1 MTITKQRKRILLTC
15 LGGLSL
21 LATTGVASAQDGARL
36 AAADSNGDGAIEWQE
51 VVDMRAAGFERMD
64 RNSDG
69 VVNLDD
75 SPKFGPGKRR
85 FTEAFEGLVTTTDA
99 NGDGS
104 ISKTEMLDAPAPRF
118 TSADVNEDGVLSA
131 EEIESLQ

>member
-1 MTITKQRKRILLTC
+1 MTLTQHRKLRLLAC

-21 LATTGVASAQDGARL
+21 LATTGVALAQDGGRL
-36 AAADSNGDGAIEWQE
+36 AAADRNGDGAIEWQE
-51 VVDMRAAGFERMD
+51 VVDMRATGFERMD

-75 SPKFGPGKRR
+75 RPRFGPGKVR
-85 FTEAFEGLVTTTDA
+85 FTEAFEELAANADA
-99 NGDGS
+99 DGDGS
-104 ISKTEMLDAPAPRF
+104 ISKAEMLEAPAPRF
-118 TSADVNEDGVLSA
+118 TTADVNEDGVLSA

>member
-1 MTITKQRKRILLTC
+1 MTLTKHRKLSLLTC

-21 LATTGVASAQDGARL
+21 LATAGVAIAQDGGRL

-75 SPKFGPGKRR
+75 RPRFGPGKSR
-85 FTEAFEGLVTTTDA
+85 FTEAFEGLVANADA

-104 ISKTEMLDAPAPRF
+104 ISKTEMLEAPAPLF
-118 TSADVNEDGVLSA
+118 TTADVNEDGILSA

>member
-1 MTITKQRKRILLTC
+1 MTLTKQRKLSLLTC

-21 LATTGVASAQDGARL
+21 LATTGVAIAQDGGRL

-51 VVDMRAAGFERMD
+51 VVDMREAGFERLD

-69 VVNLDD
+69 TVNLDD
-75 SPKFGPGKRR
+75 RPRFGPGKVR
-85 FTEAFEGLVTTTDA
+85 FTEAFEELATNADA
-99 NGDGS
+99 DGDGS
-104 ISKTEMLDAPAPRF
+104 ISKTEMLEAPAPRF
-118 TSADVNEDGVLSA
+118 TSADGNEDGVLSA

>member
-1 MTITKQRKRILLTC
+1 MTLAKQRKLTLLAC
-15 LGGLSL
+15 LGGLSFFV
-21 LATTGVASAQDGARL
+21 TSGVANAQDGARL

-51 VVDMRAAGFERMD
+51 VVDMRASGFARMD

-75 SPKFGPGKRR
+75 SPRFGPGKSR
-85 FTEAFEGLVTTTDA
+85 FTEAFEGLVTNADA

-104 ISKTEMLDAPAPRF
+104 ISKTEMLEAPAPRF